1 VTPARSTAS
10 ITARNPKPLLLT
22 RRSERR
28 IPFGLGTRIPPGA
41 SIECETKARNIT
53 ARKKYFCGRSGT
65 LSTQNP
71 RFGCRARRL
80 APSPVISPRNV
91 GYSRFAPDEVNFAS
105 LPDSINSGAAANEQS
120 PTPYLAVNRPSQVL
134 FASLIGTTIEFFD
147 FYIYA
152 TAAVLVFP
160 RLFFPK
166 EDPASATLASLATFA
181 IAFIARP
188 FGSALFGHFGDRVGR
203 KATLVAALLTMGIS
217 TVAIGLLP
225 TYSKIGVAAPL
236 LLALCRFGQGLGLG
250 GEWGG
255 AVLLAIENAPPGKR
269 AWYGMF
275 PQLGAPVGFLFSG
288 GVFLVL
294 SKWLTNDQFFAFG
307 WRIPFLASAA
317 LVLIGL
323 YVRLTITETPVFREA
338 LSRQERVKVPM
349 FDVFRKFPVPLLVG
363 ILSSLATFVL
373 FYLMTVFALSWATTA
388 LHYTRDKFLLIQL
401 FGILFFAAFIPLSA
415 LLAEHGRRRT
425 LIWVTAAIAAFG
437 LILAPLFAAGTVGAT
452 TMMVIGMTLMG
463 MTYGPLG
470 TILSELFPTS
480 VRYTGTSLTFNFA
493 GIFGASLAPYIATW
507 LAKTYGLQYVGY
519 YLAAAAILTLLGLL
533 AIHETKDA
541 NL

>member
-1 VTPARSTAS
+1 MPEILNATS
-10 ITARNPKPLLLT
+10 I
-22 RRSERR
+22 
-28 IPFGLGTRIPPGA
+28 PGP
-41 SIECETKARNIT
+41 I
-53 ARKKYFCGRSGT
+53 
-65 LSTQNP
+65 
-71 RFGCRARRL
+71 
-80 APSPVISPRNV
+80 
-91 GYSRFAPDEVNFAS
+91 
-105 LPDSINSGAAANEQS
+105 
-120 PTPYLAVNRPSQVL
+120 NRPAQVL

-188 FGSALFGHFGDRVGR
+188 FGSALFGHFGDRIGR

-225 TYSKIGVAAPL
+225 TYAKIGVLAPL

-275 PQLGAPVGFLFSG
+275 PQLGAPIGFLFSG
-288 GVFLVL
+288 GVFLIL
-294 SKWLTNDQFFAFG
+294 SKQLTNDQFFAFG

-338 LSRQERVKVPM
+338 LSRDERVRVPM
-349 FDVFRKFPVPLLVG
+349 FDVFRKFPGPLLVG
-363 ILSSLATFVL
+363 VLCSLAAFVL
-373 FYLMTVFALSWATTA
+373 FYLMTVFALSWATTV

-401 FGILFFAAFIPLSA
+401 FGILFFAAGIPISA
-415 LLAEHGRRRT
+415 RLAEHGRRRT
-425 LIWVTAAIAAFG
+425 MIGVTIAIGAFAF
-437 LILAPLFAAGTVGAT
+437 ILAPLFTSGTAGAVV
-452 TMMVIGMTLMG
+452 MMALGMTLTG

-470 TILSELFPTS
+470 TLLSELFPTA
-480 VRYTGTSLTFNFA
+480 VRYTGTSLAFNFA

-507 LAKTYGLQYVGY
+507 LAKTYGLPYVGY
-519 YLAAAAILTLLGLL
+519 YLVAASLVNMAGLL
-533 AIHETKDA
+533 AMPETKDST
-541 NL
+541 L